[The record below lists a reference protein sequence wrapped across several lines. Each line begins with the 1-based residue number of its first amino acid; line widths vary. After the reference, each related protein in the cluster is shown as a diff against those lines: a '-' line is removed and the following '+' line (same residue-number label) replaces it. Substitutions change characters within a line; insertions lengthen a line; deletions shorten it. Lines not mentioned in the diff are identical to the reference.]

1 MPLLTVTE
9 AAKAAG
15 VSRTTLYEK
24 IKGGELSRNAD
35 KQIDTAD
42 LLRVFGELRT
52 EDSKQT
58 PTEHVQPESTMS
70 TELLDMVQAKDAE
83 LNDLRSKL
91 DDTERRLNEQREAA
105 RALMSPEDFDAKVA
119 KVLEKNN
126 AEHDAKAKQWKMEL
140 ISRQAEI
147 KQAREEAERISEQA
161 VTDIAIVERRAANER
176 AIREAL
182 ESRGFLDRLLNRKPA
197 IVG

>member
-24 IKGGELSRNAD
+24 IKAGELSRNAN
-35 KQIDTAD
+35 KQIDTTE

-52 EDSKQT
+52 LDLQQT
-58 PTEHVQPESTMS
+58 SAERVQPDTSMS
-70 TELLDMVQAKDAE
+70 TELLDMVQAKDTE
-83 LNDLRSKL
+83 LSELRSKL
-91 DDTERRLNEQREAA
+91 DDTEQRLSEQREAA

-119 KVLEKNN
+119 KVLSDNN
-126 AEHDAKAKQWKMEL
+126 AKHDAKAERWKTE
-140 ISRQAEI
+140 ISNRKAEI
-147 KQAREEAERISEQA
+147 KQAREEAGRISEQA
-161 VTDIAIVERRAANER
+161 AADIAKIERRAASER

-182 ESRGFLDRLLNRKPA
+182 ESRGFIARLLNRKPA
-197 IVG
+197 VAG